1 MNGQDID
8 TLAAEMLAAQASGT
22 LVRLPSVRY
31 IPFGLQEAYTVG
43 QRIVERRV
51 ARGETPV
58 GRKIGYTNRSIWA
71 EYGVDSPMW
80 AHVYDTTLVRA
91 EGGRATVDLSRMVS
105 PRIEPEIVLGL
116 RERPFDNGDE
126 AALLAAV
133 EWCALGFE
141 IVDCHLPDWK
151 MTIPD
156 GIADFGLHAAL
167 VVGAPLTLDQS
178 NPEATT
184 ELLRQVSVTLQRDG
198 EAVATGKGDNAL
210 GSPLLA
216 LGYLIDVL
224 EGLPDA
230 APLAAGEVVTTG
242 TLTPAMP
249 ISSGATWSV
258 TAHGLELAPVTIA
271 LT

>member
-1 MNGQDID
+1 MNAQDID
-8 TLAAEMLAAQASGT
+8 TLAAEMLAAQAHST

-31 IPFGLQEAYTVG
+31 IPFGLQEAYAVG
-43 QRIVERRV
+43 QRILERRM

-91 EGGRATVDLSRMVS
+91 EGGRATVDVSRLAA
-105 PRIEPEIVLGL
+105 PRLEPEIVLGL
-116 RERPFDNGDE
+116 RERPFENGDE
-126 AALLAAV
+126 AALLEAV

-167 VVGAPLTLDQS
+167 IVGTPFVLDQS
-178 NPEATT
+178 DPAATA

-198 EAVATGKGDNAL
+198 EAVATGKGENAL

-216 LGYLIDVL
+216 LGYLVEVL
-224 EGLPDA
+224 EGLPEA
-230 APLAAGEVVTTG
+230 APLGAGEVVTTG
-242 TLTPAMP
+242 TLTAAMP
-249 ISSGATWSV
+249 VTSGATWTV
-258 TAHGLELAPVTIA
+258 TAHGLDLAP
-271 LT
+271 LTVELT